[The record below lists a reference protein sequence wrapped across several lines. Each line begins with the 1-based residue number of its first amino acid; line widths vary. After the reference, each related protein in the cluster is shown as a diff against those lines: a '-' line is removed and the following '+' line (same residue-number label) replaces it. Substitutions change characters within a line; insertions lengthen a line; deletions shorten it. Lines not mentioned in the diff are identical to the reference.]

1 MATVK
6 LFYPKAQQQMEGRE
20 EVEVVGSTVG
30 ECLADLFRRYPGA
43 QRFIVDGQ
51 GRLLE
56 PVCVYVNQESA
67 AKAAMDAPV
76 TDKDSLII
84 AFLVTGG

>member
-6 LFYPKAQQQMEGRE
+6 LFHPRAQQQMEGRE
-20 EVEVVGSTVG
+20 EVPVAGDTVG
-30 ECLADLFRRYPGA
+30 ACLADLFRRYPGA
-43 QRFIVDGQ
+43 QRFIVDGR

-56 PVCVYVNQESA
+56 PVYVYINQESA
-67 AKAAMDAPV
+67 AKADMDAPV
-76 TDKDSLII
+76 GENDSIII